1 MNPPRLSTT
10 VVSVSKIQ
18 TVTFV
23 DDLDGRE
30 LDPQDAQ
37 TVSWSWLG
45 VDYELDVSSTNLDK
59 IEQGKVTVAKL
70 LKASTRVGGRRRS
83 PSARTKTNTGGAGS
97 SVNAS
102 IREWAADNGYEV
114 SARGRIPNDIVEAY
128 NAAH

>member
-1 MNPPRLSTT
+1 MLPARLSTT
-10 VVSVSKIQ
+10 VGGVSKIQ

-45 VDYELDVSSTNLDK
+45 VDYELDVSAANLDK

-83 PSARTKTNTGGAGS
+83 PSARTKTNSAGS
-97 SVNAS
+97 GASVNAS
-102 IREWAADNGYEV
+102 IRDWAAENGHEV

-128 NAAH
+128 NSAH